1 MQSST
6 AYRLPS
12 DVKPL
17 RYDLTLTPDLDNF
30 TFEGE
35 ESVDLVIDKPTA
47 TIQLNAVELKI
58 ASAAVALENGDEL
71 QAWSITHG
79 EKSETATLTFPHDL
93 PKGNAALKL
102 RFSSILNDQLH
113 GFYRVLYSLPDGS
126 QGRMACTQFEATD
139 ARRAFPCWDEPA
151 AKATFKLTL
160 NIADNLTAI
169 SNTFVE
175 TEKPLPGGKKSVT
188 FHETPRMST
197 YLLAFV
203 VGDMASVEKKAPN
216 GTLVYI
222 WATRGKEQQ
231 GRFALDTA
239 VRLLDYYNDYFGI
252 PYPLEKLDH
261 IAIPDFAA
269 GAMENWGAV
278 TYRET
283 ALLYD
288 PNNSAANTRQRIAE
302 IVAHEMAHMWFGDL
316 VTMEW
321 WDALWLNESFAS
333 WMGNKAVDALFPEW
347 DMWTQFVYQET
358 SGGLALD
365 GLANSH
371 PIEVPVNNPAEIGEI
386 FDSISYN
393 KGGAVLWML
402 ERYLGDETFQK
413 GIHIYLSAHQY
424 GNARTQ
430 DLWTALEEA
439 SGQQVTPVMDSWIK
453 QTGHPVLDTRVSR
466 QSNQAKVSFSQKRF
480 LYNSILGGDTN
491 GSLWQA
497 PVSIATRGQGNA
509 ASALLARRSDSIAV
523 KDVAAADWV
532 KVNAGQTGF
541 YRVNYTED
549 EWDRLRQAVESLQLP
564 TIDRLGLQN
573 DAFALSR
580 GGLLSATKFLDLA
593 EAYRQESHY
602 SVWADLASNLR
613 EFEGLISQQPYLP
626 RFEAFGREL
635 FSDIVRRVGW
645 DAGPNEEH
653 LDHLLRSTVLM
664 RAGAYGDKAVLQ
676 EARRRFDNYLSDPSS
691 LNPNL
696 RDVVFG
702 LAAQQGDAATYD
714 AMLQQYRKDQLHEEK
729 LRFLR
734 AMARFQQPQLIQRH
748 LDLTLSHDV
757 RVQDTV
763 STVVSIAGNRRG
775 LDPAWQFVKQNWS
788 EFDRRY
794 GAGGFALMR
803 LVSITGGFNTPNK
816 ADDVESFFKTH
827 PCPAAA
833 RTIKQSLE
841 RIKLNHAW
849 LQKYGDEIGN
859 WFSK

>member
-1 MQSST
+1 MQSPT
-6 AYRLPS
+6 TYRLPT
-12 DVKPL
+12 DVRPL
-17 RYDLTLTPDLDNF
+17 RYHLTLTPNLDIF

-35 ESVDLVIDKPTA
+35 ESVDLVIEKPTK
-47 TIQLNAVELKI
+47 TVKVNAVELKI
-58 ASAAVALENGDEL
+58 AYAAVVLNGVSMEAQSIDHDEP
-71 QAWSITHG
+71 
-79 EKSETATLTFPHDL
+79 SETATFTFAGNL
-93 PKGNAALKL
+93 PAGNATLKV
-102 RFSSILNDQLH
+102 RFTGALNDQLH
-113 GFYRVLYSLPDGS
+113 GFYRVLYTRADGS
-126 QGRMACTQFEATD
+126 EGRMACTQFEATD

-160 NIADNLTAI
+160 NIPDNLTAI
-169 SNTFVE
+169 SNTFIE
-175 TEKPLPGGKKSVT
+175 SEMDLPVDMKSVT
-188 FHETPRMST
+188 FYETPKMST

-203 VGDMASVEKKAPN
+203 VGDMARVEKKAPN
-216 GTLVYI
+216 GTLVRI
-222 WATRGKEQQ
+222 WATKGKEKQ
-231 GRFALDTA
+231 GKFALDTA

-288 PNNSAANTRQRIAE
+288 PKNSAANTQQRIAE
-302 IVAHEMAHMWFGDL
+302 VVAHEMAHMWFGDL

-358 SGGLALD
+358 NGGLALD
-365 GLANSH
+365 SLANSH

-393 KGGAVLWML
+393 KGGAVLRML
-402 ERYLGDETFQK
+402 ERYLGEDTFQQ

-453 QTGHPVLDTRVSR
+453 QTGHPVLDTKVSR
-466 QSNQAKVSFSQKRF
+466 LSNQANVDLSQKRF
-480 LYNSILGGDTN
+480 LYNQVLGGDTN
-491 GSLWQA
+491 GSLWQV
-497 PVSIATRGQGNA
+497 PVSIAARRQESA
-509 ASALLARRSDSIAV
+509 ASTLLVRETDTINI
-523 KDVAAADWV
+523 KDISAADWV

-541 YRVNYTED
+541 YRVNYTNA

-564 TIDRLGLQN
+564 ATDRLGLQN

-580 GGLLSATKFLDLA
+580 AGLLPASQFLHLA
-593 EAYRQESHY
+593 QAYRQESHY

-613 EFEGLISQQPYLP
+613 EFEGLISEQPYLSQ
-626 RFEAFGREL
+626 FETFGREL
-635 FSDIVRRVGW
+635 FSDVVQRIGW
-645 DAGPNEEH
+645 DAGPNAEH
-653 LDHLLRSTVLM
+653 LDHLLRSTILM
-664 RAGAYGDKAVLQ
+664 RAGSYGDKAVLR
-676 EARRRFDNYLSDPSS
+676 EASRRFDDYRARPSS

-702 LAAQQGDAATYD
+702 LTAGQGDASTYD
-714 AMLQQYRKDQLHEEK
+714 VMLKQYRKVKLHEEK

-734 AMARFQQPQLIQRH
+734 AMARFRQPELIQRH
-748 LDLTLSHDV
+748 LDLTLSSEV

-763 STVVSIAGNRRG
+763 SIVVSIAANRKG
-775 LDPAWQFVKQNWS
+775 LEPAWRFVKDNWA

-803 LVSITGGFNTPNK
+803 LVSITGGFNTLDK
-816 ADDVESFFKTH
+816 ADDVDSFFKAH
-827 PCPAAA
+827 PCAAAA

-841 RIKLNHAW
+841 RIKVNHAW
-849 LQKYGDEIGN
+849 LQKYGEEIGA